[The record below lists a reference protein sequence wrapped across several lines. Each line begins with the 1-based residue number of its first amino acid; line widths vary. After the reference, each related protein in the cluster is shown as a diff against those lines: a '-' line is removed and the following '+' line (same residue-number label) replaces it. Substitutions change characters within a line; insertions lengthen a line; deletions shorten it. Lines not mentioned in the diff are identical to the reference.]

1 MTEQEKYNLLLQE
14 LAVVISAK
22 NAEIDLLKWQVFNLE
37 TKLKEAEEA
46 EKHEHESERL
56 GA

>member
-1 MTEQEKYNLLLQE
+1 MTGKEKYDLLLQE
-14 LAVVISAK
+14 LAEVIGAK
-22 NAEIDLLKWQVFNLE
+22 NDEINLLKWRVLDLE

-46 EKHEHESERL
+46 RKHESERV